1 LWLESRKIGAFD
13 SAFWL
18 CCISTRKRWR
28 GASQARGETQMSRN
42 TSLSFLLLS
51 GVSLLAACG
60 GDDKNANTGQPA
72 QVQCPPGQIYD
83 GRLCQTVGPPGAAP
97 TAGTP
102 AATTPGTTTPAATAT
117 APAGIPGV
125 ATTQTGPTA
134 TQLDPTA
141 AQAATQLITPLGAQ
155 HAPGAKAVGSAIAG
169 NFQQGQSLEAQV
181 QMNPGKCYTVI
192 GVGLPPV
199 ANLDISLVPALPIP
213 GLPAATM
220 AADNTVGSTA
230 IVGDKPNCF
239 RWALPMSGMMKVVMT
254 VSQGSGVAAA
264 QVFEK

>member
-1 LWLESRKIGAFD
+1 
-13 SAFWL
+13 
-18 CCISTRKRWR
+18 
-28 GASQARGETQMSRN
+28 MSRN

-60 GDDKNANTGQPA
+60 GDDKNANTGQTGA
-72 QVQCPPGQIYD
+72 VQCPPGQIYD
-83 GRLCQTVGPPGAAP
+83 GRLCQTVGAPGATTAAP
-97 TAGTP
+97 G
-102 AATTPGTTTPAATAT
+102 ATTPPAATAAPAAT
-117 APAGIPGV
+117 APAAIPGV
-125 ATTQTGPTA
+125 ATTASGPSA
-134 TQLDPTA
+134 QPLDPTA
-141 AQAATQLITPLGAQ
+141 AQAATQLITPLGGQ
-155 HAPGAKAVGSAIAG
+155 HAPGAKPVGSAIAG
-169 NFQQGQSLEAQV
+169 NFQQGQTLEAQV

-199 ANLDISLVPALPIP
+199 TNLDISLVPALPIP

-239 RWALPMSGMMKVVMT
+239 KWAFPMSGMMKVVMT